1 MAVREEYR
9 GLIKSILAEYA
20 QHRPSGGEIEMETV
34 FDDAQGHYQL
44 VAFGWQGKKRVHGCL
59 IHIDL
64 KNEKVWLQ
72 HDSTDA
78 EIARQLVERG
88 IPADQIVLG
97 FQPESYRRHSGFAV
111 N

>member
-1 MAVREEYR
+1 MAVKKEYR
-9 GLIKSILAEYA
+9 DVIKSILSEYA
-20 QHRPSGGEIEMETV
+20 RHRPTGGEIEMETI
-34 FDDAQGHYQL
+34 FDDIQGRYQL

-78 EIARQLVERG
+78 EIAQQLVEQG
-88 IPADQIVLG
+88 ISADQIVLG
-97 FQPESYRRHSGFAV
+97 FQPENYRRHSGFGV

>member
-1 MAVREEYR
+1 MAVRKEYR
-9 GLIKSILAEYA
+9 SVIKLILAEYA

-34 FDDAQGHYQL
+34 FDDVQGHYQL

-78 EIARQLVERG
+78 EIARQLVERKEAFLPIRLFLDFSRKDTVDTAG
-88 IPADQIVLG
+88 
-97 FQPESYRRHSGFAV
+97 SR
-111 N
+111 

>member
-1 MAVREEYR
+1 MAVKKEHQDA
-9 GLIKSILAEYA
+9 IKSILSEYA
-20 QHRPSGGEIEMETV
+20 QHRPSSGEIEMETI
-34 FDDAQGHYQL
+34 FDDVQGRYQL
-44 VAFGWQGKKRVHGCL
+44 VAVGWQGKKRVHGCL

-78 EIARQLVERG
+78 EIARQLVEQG
-88 IPADQIVLG
+88 ISADQIVLG
-97 FQPESYRRHSGFAV
+97 FQPENYRRHSGFAV